1 MTCKNCGTEIADK
14 ALICFRCGT
23 ATSEPV
29 HRPPD
34 PARTSSSRRLVPL
47 ALAVLFLLVAGIFVT
62 RGVGGEPTSPMVWA
76 MLAAAGV
83 LLALRLRR
91 R

>member
-1 MTCKNCGTEIADK
+1 MICRKCGTEIADK

-29 HRPPD
+29 HRPPE
-34 PARTSSSRRLVPL
+34 PAPSPSSRWMAALV
-47 ALAVLFLLVAGIFVT
+47 LAVVFLVVVAFFVT
-62 RGVGGEPTSPMVWA
+62 RSGSGEHTSPMVWA

-83 LLALRLRR
+83 LLALRLSRR
-91 R
+91 

>member
-1 MTCKNCGTEIADK
+1 MLCKKCGTEIADK

-29 HRPPD
+29 HQPPE
-34 PARTSSSRRLVPL
+34 PAPPPSSRWMVAL
-47 ALAVLFLLVAGIFVT
+47 ALAVAFLVVAGFFVT
-62 RGVGGEPTSPMVWA
+62 RSVGGQPTSPMVWA

>member
-1 MTCKNCGTEIADK
+1 MICRKCGIEIADK

-29 HRPPD
+29 HQ
-34 PARTSSSRRLVPL
+34 PAEPAPSQGLRWMVVL
-47 ALAVLFLLVAGIFVT
+47 ALAAGFLVASAFFVT
-62 RGVGGEPTSPMVWA
+62 NSGSGEPISPMTWA